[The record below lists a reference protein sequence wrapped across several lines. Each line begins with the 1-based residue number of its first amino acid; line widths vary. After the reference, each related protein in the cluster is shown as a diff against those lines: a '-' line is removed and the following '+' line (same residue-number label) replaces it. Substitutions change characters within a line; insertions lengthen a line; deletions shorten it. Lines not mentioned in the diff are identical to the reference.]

1 MATTK
6 KETATPGTKAAT
18 PASKSATTGPKTVTA
33 GSKPKAASNKSYSN
47 APLFGKENYR
57 WMLIGIAL
65 VALGLILMAGGK
77 SPDPNVFNK
86 DEVYSVRRITVA
98 PILILAGFV
107 IEIFAIFRKDKPS
120 TQA

>member
-6 KETATPGTKAAT
+6 KVTVT
-18 PASKSATTGPKTVTA
+18 PASKAKTATP
-33 GSKPKAASNKSYSN
+33 KSYSN

-57 WMLIGIAL
+57 WMLIGIVL
-65 VALGLILMAGGK
+65 VALGLILMIGGK

-86 DEVYSVRRITVA
+86 DEVYSFRRITIA

-107 IEIFAIFRKDKPS
+107 VEIFAIFKKDKS
-120 TQA
+120 AATQA